1 MKTSIALLAVLG
13 ITALAVF
20 SSTTCQAGEVQT
32 KINPKD
38 GAEMVL
44 VPAGPF
50 TMGVDPMPMDQE
62 QREQLNTPK
71 HEVTLDGYWI
81 YKYPVT
87 VKQYK
92 QYLEANKDRR
102 PFQHFTG
109 KMPEEPLWGWKDDHP
124 MVNVT
129 LAQAADYAKW
139 AGATLPTEA
148 QWEKAVRG
156 ADERLYPWGN
166 NWDPDACVHSAKV
179 FCDAKGTRP
188 VGSCPKNVSPY
199 GVMDMAGN
207 VWQWC
212 DDNFRKD
219 WYIRAETTNPKGPP
233 DFLLIKTEKNPKGD
247 RDNSAGVVMRGG
259 SWCVCARK
267 VFQTVNRDFYMGGPR
282 QDALAGMDTGFRC
295 VVTESI
301 SGKSAQTLPSGT
313 LVEAIP
319 APAKVCAHATSAQSV
334 KPPTPAGS
342 AAETEYLYTGD
353 FQTGEIHKIS
363 TADGSYECFIKREEG
378 KGGTGGGCEFDSHG
392 NLFSIH
398 GRTVVKIT
406 PDKTVTVVV
415 TGLGNGFDM
424 TVDSNDNLILGEY
437 TFASTPKGPVAVGK
451 LFKVEAKNL
460 VPKKLPIKI
469 EYEKDAAGKP
479 NYEKCTV
486 TPEGSVTELDNTYPP
501 YGLSYDRNG
510 NVYAQRLCGP
520 FFKYDAA
527 GKKTQLCKTALT
539 YWQRTPLMDAN
550 GAFYVFGGEI
560 AKVTPDGRLVAR
572 MAPGS
577 GWNHSVGIVIDSKG
591 NMYQTN
597 PGHMDGNRVV
607 VYPGVMY
614 KYTPD
619 GQRSVL
625 CDHVGVAPFW
635 IAIWP
640 RVKFPV
646 DKPKQ

>member
-1 MKTSIALLAVLG
+1 MKTTTKLLATLG
-13 ITALAVF
+13 IAGLAGLCH
-20 SSTTCQAGEVQT
+20 STCQAADAFQT

-44 VPAGPF
+44 VPAGAF
-50 TMGVDPMPMDQE
+50 KMGMDPMPMDQE
-62 QREQLNTPK
+62 QREQVNTPK
-71 HEVTLDGYWI
+71 HVVTLDGYWI

-92 QYLEANKDRR
+92 QYLEANKDRK

-109 KMPEEPLWGWKDDHP
+109 QMPPEPLWGWKDDHP

-129 LAQAADYAKW
+129 LAQAEDYAKW
-139 AGATLPTEA
+139 AGAALPTEA
-148 QWEKAVRG
+148 QWEKAARG
-156 ADERLYPWGN
+156 TDERLYPWGN
-166 NWDPDACVHSAKV
+166 NWDPDACVHSSKV

-199 GVMDMAGN
+199 GAMDMAGN

-219 WYIRAETTNPKGPP
+219 WYIRAATTNPKGPP
-233 DFLLIKTEKNPKGD
+233 DFFLVKTEKNPKGD
-247 RDNSAGVVMRGG
+247 RDNSRGVVTRGG
-259 SWCVCARK
+259 SWALCAPK
-267 VFQTVNRDFYMGGPR
+267 VFQTVNRDFYMAGPR
-282 QDALAGMDTGFRC
+282 GDALAGMDTGFRC
-295 VVTESI
+295 VVPES
-301 SGKSAQTLPSGT
+301 STGNSAKTLPNGT
-313 LVEAIP
+313 LVEEIAE
-319 APAKVCAHATSAQSV
+319 PAKVPAHATSAQPV
-334 KPPTPAGS
+334 KPPTPAGGT
-342 AAETEYLYTGD
+342 AETEYLYTGD
-353 FQTGEIHKIS
+353 FQTSEIHKIS
-363 TADGSYECFIKREEG
+363 TADGSYECFVKRVEG
-378 KGGTGGGCEFDSHG
+378 KGGTGAGCEFDSHG

-398 GRTVVKIT
+398 GPNVVKIT
-406 PDKTVTVVV
+406 PDKTVTVIL

-437 TFASTPKGPVAVGK
+437 AYAADGPHGK

-460 VPKKLPIKI
+460 VPDKLPIKI
-469 EYEKDAAGKP
+469 EYAKDASGKP
-479 NYEKCTV
+479 DYDKYTI
-486 TPEGSVTELDNTYPP
+486 TPEGSMTALDGTLTP
-501 YGLSYDRNG
+501 YGMSYDRNG
-510 NVYAQRLCGP
+510 NVYVQRLCGP
-520 FFKYDAA
+520 FFKYDAP
-527 GKKTQLCKTALT
+527 GKKTQMCKTALT

-550 GAFYVFGGEI
+550 GDFYVFGGEI
-560 AKVTPDGRLVAR
+560 SKVTPDGRVIAR
-572 MAPGS
+572 MAPGY
-577 GWNHSVGIVIDSKG
+577 GWNHTVGIVIDSKG

-597 PGHMDGNRVV
+597 PGHVDGNRVV

-640 RVKFPV
+640 RAKFPA
-646 DKPKQ
+646 DNPTK